1 MFEFFFIQGEMSC
14 RDKIDWKV
22 NLAAV
27 DDVNNDNDND
37 DIDIDDDGGDADDDD
52 ADERLTVLSVE
63 SCFGGGRIEEDKRS
77 PSEIFHLDLF

>member
-1 MFEFFFIQGEMSC
+1 MSC

-27 DDVNNDNDND
+27 DDVNNDVNN
-37 DIDIDDDGGDADDDD
+37 DIDDADDDD

-63 SCFGGGRIEEDKRS
+63 SCFGGGCIEEDKRS

>member
-27 DDVNNDNDND
+27 DDVNNDN
-37 DIDIDDDGGDADDDD
+37 DDDGGDADDDD

-77 PSEIFHLDLF
+77 PSEIFHLNLFLG

>member
-1 MFEFFFIQGEMSC
+1 MSC

-27 DDVNNDNDND
+27 DDVNNDNDD
-37 DIDIDDDGGDADDDD
+37 GDADDDD

-77 PSEIFHLDLF
+77 PSEILHLDHFLG